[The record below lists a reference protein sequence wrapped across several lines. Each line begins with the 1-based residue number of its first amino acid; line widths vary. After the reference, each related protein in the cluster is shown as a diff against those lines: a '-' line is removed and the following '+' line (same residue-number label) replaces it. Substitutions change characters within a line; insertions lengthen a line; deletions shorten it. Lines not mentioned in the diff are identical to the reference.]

1 MLKHTK
7 NSSKSIKVA
16 AALEARLQTLEHL
29 NSEEAATMLSRMAP
43 QQASQMVPWSNLFL
57 KQFDVDVFKR
67 MEIMESRNVTESREL
82 LPLAFVIYLFNWKML
97 NDVGGDPSSAVRK
110 KTNAAFWLEI
120 SCQAF
125 QKPPASSLTE
135 WYFCPENVVS
145 L

>member
-43 QQASQMVPWSNLFL
+43 KQASQMVPWSNLFL
-57 KQFDVDVFKR
+57 KQFDVHVFKR

-82 LPLAFVIYLFNWKML
+82 LPLAFVIYLFN
-97 NDVGGDPSSAVRK
+97 
-110 KTNAAFWLEI
+110 
-120 SCQAF
+120 
-125 QKPPASSLTE
+125 
-135 WYFCPENVVS
+135 
-145 L
+145 